1 MLTVKYYVR
10 IKFKLL
16 NNSNSNYNSF
26 YFRKMQNPH
35 CTIICFDYGGYYI
48 KDGVEMKWISG
59 DGDGKDEIHTIVLKK
74 SVDEITRSV
83 LVERICRKIKVD
95 DYKMEAKISYFPM
108 VMYSNKPSYIWE
120 DEDVFCYLM
129 QVNQENCRSVL
140 HVEFNKR
147 DDDTDFYGSLSD
159 REATER
165 GATDREATD
174 REATERGA
182 TDREATDTEAIDTE
196 AIETDGGDE
205 EGTEK
210 DATDNEGTGGVL
222 TLYEDIEMHENATER
237 EAGPSV
243 EVTPVVYKEWDDGM
257 DLVLDQEFRTK
268 EEAQTHIQAASHVK
282 CFEYEVIKSDTKRYV
297 IKCRGAKEGCKW
309 FVRVAKLTNSD
320 LWSVRSYIK
329 QHRCSV
335 VTTRTLPNR
344 RRGTQQIVA
353 SILAQDYPGSFDTPR
368 PNALIDLVHQRVAVE
383 VSYTTAY
390 RGRRLA
396 ANKVRGTPEESY
408 SLLYCYMHMLEQVN
422 PDTITRVVVDEGKK
436 FKYLFWA
443 LGASIEG
450 FRAMRKVLVV
460 DATHLKTVYGGV
472 LFVATAQDP
481 NHHHYPIAFGV
492 ADGEKYESWLWFM
505 EQLKSV
511 ISDLPGLVFLS
522 DRNKGLIKAVH
533 QVFPQA
539 AHGYCIW
546 HLSQNVKGY
555 VRNNRETCAFKFMEC
570 AHAYTEA
577 EFLVLYDAFG
587 RKYPSAAEYLDR
599 SCEQKKW
606 ARCYFEGVRY
616 NVDTTNSAESF
627 NGVIKDARKFT
638 LLPMFDFII
647 GKIAKWFN
655 KHRKE
660 AAEMPPALKLVPI
673 VEGEMTKRCVDAGFL
688 RVDELNS
695 FHLEYSVHGSDGK
708 RYTVDM
714 AMNTC
719 TCGQFDKDKYP
730 CVHAVAAATFM
741 TEKAGKEL
749 HLSEYC
755 SKYYLVEQWA
765 LAYHRTIYHVPHM
778 SDWVIPEEIRAKKV
792 LPPEFEVK
800 KGKPQQTRKPS
811 AGEARGRGKRGR
823 GSGRGRATSTDTGR
837 ARGRGMAAYFECG
850 SGSGS
855 GV

>member
-1 MLTVKYYVR
+1 MSSCSSHLSSLRVKSSSSPPFIGDFEAR
-10 IKFKLL
+10 T
-16 NNSNSNYNSF
+16 S
-26 YFRKMQNPH
+26 
-35 CTIICFDYGGYYI
+35 
-48 KDGVEMKWISG
+48 DGDVMKWISG

-147 DDDTDFYGSLSD
+147 DDDTDFYG
-159 REATER
+159 R
-165 GATDREATD
+165 
-174 REATERGA
+174 
-182 TDREATDTEAIDTE
+182 I
-196 AIETDGGDE
+196 
-205 EGTEK
+205 
-210 DATDNEGTGGVL
+210 
-222 TLYEDIEMHENATER
+222 
-237 EAGPSV
+237 
-243 EVTPVVYKEWDDGM
+243 
-257 DLVLDQEFRTK
+257 
-268 EEAQTHIQAASHVK
+268 
-282 CFEYEVIKSDTKRYV
+282 
-297 IKCRGAKEGCKW
+297 GAKEGCKW

-344 RRGTQQIVA
+344 RRGTPQIVA

-396 ANKVRGTPEESY
+396 ANKVRGTPKESY

-436 FKYLFWA
+436 FKFLFWA

-450 FRAMRKVLVV
+450 FRAMRKVFVV

-472 LFVATAQDP
+472 LFIATAQDS
-481 NHHHYPIAFGV
+481 NHHNYPIAFGV

-511 ISDLPGLVFLS
+511 ISDLPGLVILS

-539 AHGYCIW
+539 AH
-546 HLSQNVKGY
+546 
-555 VRNNRETCAFKFMEC
+555 
-570 AHAYTEA
+570 
-577 EFLVLYDAFG
+577 
-587 RKYPSAAEYLDR
+587 RKYPSAVKYLDK

-606 ARCYFEGVRY
+606 ARCYFEGVR
-616 NVDTTNSAESF
+616 
-627 NGVIKDARKFT
+627 
-638 LLPMFDFII
+638 
-647 GKIAKWFN
+647 
-655 KHRKE
+655 
-660 AAEMPPALKLVPI
+660 
-673 VEGEMTKRCVDAGFL
+673 CVDVEFL

-714 AMNTC
+714 AMNMC

-765 LAYHRTIYHVPHM
+765 LAYHRTIYLVPHM

-823 GSGRGRATSTDTGR
+823 GSGRGRATSTGTCTGR
-837 ARGRGMAAYFECG
+837 AIGRGMAAYFECG

>member
-1 MLTVKYYVR
+1 
-10 IKFKLL
+10 
-16 NNSNSNYNSF
+16 
-26 YFRKMQNPH
+26 
-35 CTIICFDYGGYYI
+35 
-48 KDGVEMKWISG
+48 MKWISG
-59 DGDGKDEIHTIVLKK
+59 DGEGEDEIHTIVLKK
-74 SVDEITRSV
+74 SVDEITCSV
-83 LVERICRKIKVD
+83 LVER
-95 DYKMEAKISYFPM
+95 A
-108 VMYSNKPSYIWE
+108 
-120 DEDVFCYLM
+120 
-129 QVNQENCRSVL
+129 
-140 HVEFNKR
+140 
-147 DDDTDFYGSLSD
+147 
-159 REATER
+159 
-165 GATDREATD
+165 
-174 REATERGA
+174 
-182 TDREATDTEAIDTE
+182 DTEAIDTE

-396 ANKVRGTPEESY
+396 ANKV
-408 SLLYCYMHMLEQVN
+408 N
-422 PDTITRVVVDEGKK
+422 PDTITCVVVDEGKK
-436 FKYLFWA
+436 FKFLFWA

-492 ADGEKYESWLWFM
+492 AD
-505 EQLKSV
+505 V

-587 RKYPSAAEYLDR
+587 RKYPSAAEYLDK

-616 NVDTTNSAESF
+616 NVDTTNSVESF

-647 GKIAKWFN
+647 GKIVEWFN
-655 KHRKE
+655 KHMKE

-673 VEGEMTKRCVDAGFL
+673 VVEEMSNRLT
-688 RVDELNS
+688 
-695 FHLEYSVHGSDGK
+695 GS
-708 RYTVDM
+708 
-714 AMNTC
+714 
-719 TCGQFDKDKYP
+719 
-730 CVHAVAAATFM
+730 
-741 TEKAGKEL
+741 
-749 HLSEYC
+749 
-755 SKYYLVEQWA
+755 
-765 LAYHRTIYHVPHM
+765 
-778 SDWVIPEEIRAKKV
+778 VIPWTW
-792 LPPEFEVK
+792 L
-800 KGKPQQTRKPS
+800 
-811 AGEARGRGKRGR
+811 
-823 GSGRGRATSTDTGR
+823 
-837 ARGRGMAAYFECG
+837 
-850 SGSGS
+850 
-855 GV
+855 

>member
-1 MLTVKYYVR
+1 
-10 IKFKLL
+10 
-16 NNSNSNYNSF
+16 
-26 YFRKMQNPH
+26 MQNPH

-59 DGDGKDEIHTIVLKK
+59 DGEGEDEIHTIVLKK

-147 DDDTDFYGSLSD
+147 DDDTDFYGNLSD

-196 AIETDGGDE
+196 AIETEGGDE

-353 SILAQDYPGSFDTPR
+353 SILAQDYPGSFDTP
-368 PNALIDLVHQRVAVE
+368 
-383 VSYTTAY
+383 
-390 RGRRLA
+390 
-396 ANKVRGTPEESY
+396 
-408 SLLYCYMHMLEQVN
+408 
-422 PDTITRVVVDEGKK
+422 
-436 FKYLFWA
+436 
-443 LGASIEG
+443 
-450 FRAMRKVLVV
+450 
-460 DATHLKTVYGGV
+460 
-472 LFVATAQDP
+472 
-481 NHHHYPIAFGV
+481 
-492 ADGEKYESWLWFM
+492 
-505 EQLKSV
+505 
-511 ISDLPGLVFLS
+511 
-522 DRNKGLIKAVH
+522 
-533 QVFPQA
+533 
-539 AHGYCIW
+539 
-546 HLSQNVKGY
+546 
-555 VRNNRETCAFKFMEC
+555 
-570 AHAYTEA
+570 
-577 EFLVLYDAFG
+577 
-587 RKYPSAAEYLDR
+587 
-599 SCEQKKW
+599 
-606 ARCYFEGVRY
+606 
-616 NVDTTNSAESF
+616 
-627 NGVIKDARKFT
+627 
-638 LLPMFDFII
+638 
-647 GKIAKWFN
+647 
-655 KHRKE
+655 
-660 AAEMPPALKLVPI
+660 
-673 VEGEMTKRCVDAGFL
+673 
-688 RVDELNS
+688 
-695 FHLEYSVHGSDGK
+695 
-708 RYTVDM
+708 
-714 AMNTC
+714 
-719 TCGQFDKDKYP
+719 
-730 CVHAVAAATFM
+730 
-741 TEKAGKEL
+741 
-749 HLSEYC
+749 
-755 SKYYLVEQWA
+755 
-765 LAYHRTIYHVPHM
+765 
-778 SDWVIPEEIRAKKV
+778 
-792 LPPEFEVK
+792 
-800 KGKPQQTRKPS
+800 
-811 AGEARGRGKRGR
+811 
-823 GSGRGRATSTDTGR
+823 
-837 ARGRGMAAYFECG
+837 
-850 SGSGS
+850 
-855 GV
+855 

>member
-1 MLTVKYYVR
+1 
-10 IKFKLL
+10 
-16 NNSNSNYNSF
+16 
-26 YFRKMQNPH
+26 
-35 CTIICFDYGGYYI
+35 
-48 KDGVEMKWISG
+48 
-59 DGDGKDEIHTIVLKK
+59 
-74 SVDEITRSV
+74 
-83 LVERICRKIKVD
+83 
-95 DYKMEAKISYFPM
+95 M

-120 DEDVFCYLM
+120 DED
-129 QVNQENCRSVL
+129 
-140 HVEFNKR
+140 FNKR

-165 GATDREATD
+165 EATDREAID

-182 TDREATDTEAIDTE
+182 TDRETTDTEAIDTE
-196 AIETDGGDE
+196 AIETEGGDE

-210 DATDNEGTGGVL
+210 DAIDNEGTGGVL

-237 EAGPSV
+237 ETGPSV
-243 EVTPVVYKEWDDGM
+243 EVTPVVYKEWDDDM

-408 SLLYCYMHMLEQVN
+408 SLLYCYMHMLEQ
-422 PDTITRVVVDEGKK
+422 
-436 FKYLFWA
+436 
-443 LGASIEG
+443 
-450 FRAMRKVLVV
+450 
-460 DATHLKTVYGGV
+460 
-472 LFVATAQDP
+472 DP

-539 AHGYCIW
+539 AH
-546 HLSQNVKGY
+546 V
-555 VRNNRETCAFKFMEC
+555 
-570 AHAYTEA
+570 A

-587 RKYPSAAEYLDR
+587 RKYPSAAEYLDK

-627 NGVIKDARKFT
+627 NGIIKDARKFT

-647 GKIAKWFN
+647 GKIAEWFN
-655 KHRKE
+655 KHMKE
-660 AAEMPPALKLVPI
+660 TAEMPPALKLVPI
-673 VEGEMTKRCVDAGFL
+673 VEEEMTKRCVDTGFL

-695 FHLEYSVHGSDGK
+695 FHLEYSVH
-708 RYTVDM
+708 
-714 AMNTC
+714 
-719 TCGQFDKDKYP
+719 
-730 CVHAVAAATFM
+730 VAAATFM

-765 LAYHRTIYHVPHM
+765 LTYHRTIYHVPHM
-778 SDWVIPEEIRAKKV
+778 SDWVILEEIRAKKV

-823 GSGRGRATSTDTGR
+823 GSGRGRATSTNTSR

>member
-1 MLTVKYYVR
+1 M
-10 IKFKLL
+10 
-16 NNSNSNYNSF
+16 
-26 YFRKMQNPH
+26 
-35 CTIICFDYGGYYI
+35 
-48 KDGVEMKWISG
+48 KDGADTKWISG
-59 DGDGKDEIHTIVLKK
+59 DGEGEDEIHTIVLKK
-74 SVDEITRSV
+74 PVEEVTYSV

-95 DYKMEAKISYFPM
+95 EYKMIVKISYFPM
-108 VMYSNKPSYIWE
+108 VMYSNKPSYICD
-120 DEDVFCYLM
+120 DEEVFGYLM

-140 HVEFNKR
+140 HVELSQT
-147 DDDTDFYGSLSD
+147 DDHTDFYGGLSD
-159 REATER
+159 RETTE
-165 GATDREATD
+165 REATD
-174 REATERGA
+174 REV
-182 TDREATDTEAIDTE
+182 TDREAIDTEAIGTEATDTEAIDTE
-196 AIETDGGDE
+196 AVDE
-205 EGTEK
+205 DGTEMG
-210 DATDNEGTGGVL
+210 ATDNEGTGGML
-222 TLYEDIEMHENATER
+222 TLYENIEMHENVTER

-243 EVTPVVYKEWDDGM
+243 EVSQVVYKERDDGM
-257 DLVLDQEFRTK
+257 DLVIGQEFRTK
-268 EEAQTHIQAASHVK
+268 EEAQTHIQKASHLK
-282 CFEYEVIKSDTKRYV
+282 CFEYEVIKSDSKRYV
-297 IKCRGAKEGCKW
+297 IKCRGEKEGCKW
-309 FVRVAKLTNSD
+309 RVRVAKLTNSD
-320 LWSVRSYIK
+320 RWTVRTYIK

-344 RRGTQQIVA
+344 RRGTQEIVA
-353 SILAQDYPGSFDTPR
+353 SVLAQDYPGSFDTPR
-368 PNALIDLVHQRVAVE
+368 PKALMDLVHRRVAVQ

-390 RGRRLA
+390 RGKRLA

-408 SLLYCYMHMLEQVN
+408 SLLYCYMHVLEQVN

-472 LFVATAQDP
+472 LFIATAQDP

-511 ISDLPGLVFLS
+511 ISDVPRLVFLS
-522 DRNKGLIKAVH
+522 DRNKGLIKAVRL
-533 QVFPQA
+533 VFPQA

-555 VRNNRETCAFKFMEC
+555 VRNNKDTCAFKFMEC

-577 EFLVLYDAFG
+577 EFLALYDTFCM
-587 RKYPSAAEYLDR
+587 RYPSAAEYLKK

-627 NGVIKDARKFT
+627 NGVIKDARKLT

-647 GKIAKWFN
+647 GKIAEWFN

-660 AAEMPPALKLVPI
+660 AAEQPPALKLVPI
-673 VEGEMTKRCVDAGFL
+673 VEEEMSKRCIDAGVL
-688 RVDELNS
+688 TVDELNS

-714 AMNTC
+714 AMKTC
-719 TCGQFDKDKYP
+719 TCEQFDKDKYP
-730 CVHAVAAATFM
+730 CVHAAAAATFM
-741 TEKAGKEL
+741 TEKAGREL

-755 SKYYLVEQWA
+755 SQYYLVEQWA
-765 LAYHRTIYHVPHM
+765 LAYHRTIYPVPHM
-778 SDWVIPEEIRAKKV
+778 SDWVIPEEVKAKKV

-800 KGKPQQTRKPS
+800 KGKPQETRYPS

-823 GSGRGRATSTDTGR
+823 GSGRGTGTCTGR
-837 ARGRGMAAYFECG
+837 ARGGGMGAYFECG

>member
-1 MLTVKYYVR
+1 
-10 IKFKLL
+10 
-16 NNSNSNYNSF
+16 
-26 YFRKMQNPH
+26 
-35 CTIICFDYGGYYI
+35 
-48 KDGVEMKWISG
+48 
-59 DGDGKDEIHTIVLKK
+59 
-74 SVDEITRSV
+74 
-83 LVERICRKIKVD
+83 
-95 DYKMEAKISYFPM
+95 
-108 VMYSNKPSYIWE
+108 
-120 DEDVFCYLM
+120 
-129 QVNQENCRSVL
+129 
-140 HVEFNKR
+140 
-147 DDDTDFYGSLSD
+147 
-159 REATER
+159 
-165 GATDREATD
+165 
-174 REATERGA
+174 
-182 TDREATDTEAIDTE
+182 
-196 AIETDGGDE
+196 
-205 EGTEK
+205 
-210 DATDNEGTGGVL
+210 
-222 TLYEDIEMHENATER
+222 
-237 EAGPSV
+237 
-243 EVTPVVYKEWDDGM
+243 M
-257 DLVLDQEFRTK
+257 DLVLGQEFRTK
-268 EEAQTHIQAASHVK
+268 EEAQTHIQAASHLK
-282 CFEYEVIKSDTKRYV
+282 CFEYEIIKSDTKRYV

-329 QHRCSV
+329 QQRCPV

-344 RRGTQQIVA
+344 RRGTPQIVA

-368 PNALIDLVHQRVAVE
+368 PKALIDLVYQRVAVE
-383 VSYTTAY
+383 
-390 RGRRLA
+390 
-396 ANKVRGTPEESY
+396 
-408 SLLYCYMHMLEQVN
+408 VN

-450 FRAMRKVLVV
+450 FRTMRKVLVV
-460 DATHLKTVYGGV
+460 DATHLKTVYGEV
-472 LFVATAQDP
+472 LFITTAQDL

-492 ADGEKYESWLWFM
+492 AD
-505 EQLKSV
+505 V

-522 DRNKGLIKAVH
+522 DRNKGLIKAVY

-555 VRNNRETCAFKFMEC
+555 VHNNRETCAFKFMEC

-587 RKYPSAAEYLDR
+587 RKYPSAAEYLDK

-647 GKIAKWFN
+647 GNIAEWFN

-673 VEGEMTKRCVDAGFL
+673 VEEEMSKRCVDAGFI
-688 RVDELNS
+688 RVDELNN

-719 TCGQFDKDKYP
+719 TCEQFDKDKYP

-741 TEKAGKEL
+741 TDKAGTEL

-792 LPPEFEVK
+792 LPPEFDVK

-811 AGEARGRGKRGR
+811 AGEACGRGKRGR
-823 GSGRGRATSTDTGR
+823 GSGRGRATSTCTCTCR
-837 ARGRGMAAYFECG
+837 ARRRGMAAYFECG

-855 GV
+855 CV

>member
-1 MLTVKYYVR
+1 
-10 IKFKLL
+10 
-16 NNSNSNYNSF
+16 
-26 YFRKMQNPH
+26 MQNPH

-59 DGDGKDEIHTIVLKK
+59 DGEGEDEIHTIVLKK

-147 DDDTDFYGSLSD
+147 DDDTDFYGNLSD

-196 AIETDGGDE
+196 AIETEGGDE

-368 PNALIDLVHQRVAVE
+368 PKALIDLVHQRVAVE

-422 PDTITRVVVDEGKK
+422 PDTITRVVVDEDKK

-511 ISDLPGLVFLS
+511 ISDLSGLVFLS

-539 AHGYCIW
+539 THGYCIW

-587 RKYPSAAEYLDR
+587 RKYPRAAEYLDK

-647 GKIAKWFN
+647 GKIAEWFN

-673 VEGEMTKRCVDAGFL
+673 VEEEMTKRCVDAGFL
-688 RVDELNS
+688 RIDELNS

-741 TEKAGKEL
+741 TDKAGKEL

-823 GSGRGRATSTDTGR
+823 GSGRGGATSTDTGR
-837 ARGRGMAAYFECG
+837 ARGRGRGMAAYFECG

>member
-1 MLTVKYYVR
+1 
-10 IKFKLL
+10 
-16 NNSNSNYNSF
+16 
-26 YFRKMQNPH
+26 
-35 CTIICFDYGGYYI
+35 
-48 KDGVEMKWISG
+48 
-59 DGDGKDEIHTIVLKK
+59 
-74 SVDEITRSV
+74 
-83 LVERICRKIKVD
+83 
-95 DYKMEAKISYFPM
+95 
-108 VMYSNKPSYIWE
+108 
-120 DEDVFCYLM
+120 
-129 QVNQENCRSVL
+129 
-140 HVEFNKR
+140 
-147 DDDTDFYGSLSD
+147 
-159 REATER
+159 
-165 GATDREATD
+165 
-174 REATERGA
+174 
-182 TDREATDTEAIDTE
+182 
-196 AIETDGGDE
+196 
-205 EGTEK
+205 
-210 DATDNEGTGGVL
+210 
-222 TLYEDIEMHENATER
+222 MHENATER

-243 EVTPVVYKEWDDGM
+243 EVTPVVYKEWDDDM

-450 FRAMRKVLVV
+450 SRAMRKVLVV

-577 EFLVLYDAFG
+577 EFLVLYNAFG
-587 RKYPSAAEYLDR
+587 RKYPSAAEYLER

-673 VEGEMTKRCVDAGFL
+673 VEEEMTKRCVDAGFL

-714 AMNTC
+714 AMNMC

-755 SKYYLVEQWA
+755 SK
-765 LAYHRTIYHVPHM
+765 RN
-778 SDWVIPEEIRAKKV
+778 
-792 LPPEFEVK
+792 
-800 KGKPQQTRKPS
+800 
-811 AGEARGRGKRGR
+811 
-823 GSGRGRATSTDTGR
+823 
-837 ARGRGMAAYFECG
+837 
-850 SGSGS
+850 
-855 GV
+855 